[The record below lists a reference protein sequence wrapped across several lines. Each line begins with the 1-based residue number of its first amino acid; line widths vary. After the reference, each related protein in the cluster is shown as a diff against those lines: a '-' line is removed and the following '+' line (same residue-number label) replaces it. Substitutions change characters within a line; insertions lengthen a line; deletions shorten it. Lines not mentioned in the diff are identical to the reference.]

1 MQQTRISVY
10 NCTCKVEG
18 YRMTSAYSIAT
29 LYYFVARDDSTA
41 EFSSATDDSWD
52 ARRVTD
58 VTQDTINDK
67 ADRF

>member
-1 MQQTRISVY
+1 MQQTRISVN

-41 EFSSATDDSWD
+41 EFSSATDDSRD
-52 ARRVTD
+52 ARVTE
-58 VTQDTINDK
+58 VTQRTINDK
-67 ADRF
+67 MDRF

>member
-1 MQQTRISVY
+1 MQQTRISVN

-29 LYYFVARDDSTA
+29 LYYFVAGDDSTA
-41 EFSSATDDSWD
+41 EFSSATDDNRD
-52 ARRVTD
+52 ARRVTQ

-67 ADRF
+67 MDRF